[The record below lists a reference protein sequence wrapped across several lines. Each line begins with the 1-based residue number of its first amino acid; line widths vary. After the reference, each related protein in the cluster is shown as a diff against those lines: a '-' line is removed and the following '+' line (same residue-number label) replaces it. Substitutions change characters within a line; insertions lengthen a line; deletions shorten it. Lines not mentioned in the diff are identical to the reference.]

1 MTLYYPAVVL
11 QDEAKTIVKFLDLD
25 QCTGQGTS
33 LEDALEDARY
43 NAVTWIQTEM
53 EEGNDLPL
61 RTEIADLSAEEQKN
75 AKMIAIIMPRN
86 NGWDE

>member
-43 NAVTWIQTEM
+43 NAMTWIQTEM

-61 RTEIADLSAEEQKN
+61 RTEIADLSAEEQKRRKDTTSWVHCL
-75 AKMIAIIMPRN
+75 ALYS
-86 NGWDE
+86 G

>member
-1 MTLYYPAVVL
+1 MTLYYPAVVS
-11 QDEAKTIVKFLDLD
+11 QDETSTIVKFLDLD

-43 NAVTWIQTEM
+43 NAMTWIQTEM
-53 EEGNDLPL
+53 EEGNELPL

>member
-43 NAVTWIQTEM
+43 NAMTWIQTEM
-53 EEGNDLPL
+53 EEGNDLPF
-61 RTEIADLSAEEQKN
+61 
-75 AKMIAIIMPRN
+75 
-86 NGWDE
+86 

>member
-11 QDEAKTIVKFLDLD
+11 QDEVKTIVKFLDLD

-43 NAVTWIQTEM
+43 NAMTWIQTEM

-86 NGWDE
+86 NDWDE